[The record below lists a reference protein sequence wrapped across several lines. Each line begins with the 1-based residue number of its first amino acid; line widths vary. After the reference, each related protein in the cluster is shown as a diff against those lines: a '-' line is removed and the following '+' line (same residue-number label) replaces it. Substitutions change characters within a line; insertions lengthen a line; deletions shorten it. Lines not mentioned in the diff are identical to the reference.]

1 MKEIKDFNEI
11 TELFPWKPTFN
22 KVIITLNT
30 EEVDNNLVLSDNTM
44 AIKQTV
50 IAVGRHVNEVQPG
63 DTILLDMEK
72 MLIKEPN
79 PNDQHEMITRVKIDP
94 IEHDEVMYGIIE
106 DRLIKAV
113 YKG

>member
-1 MKEIKDFNEI
+1 MKEIKNFNEI

-44 AIKQTV
+44 AEKQTV
-50 IAVGRHVNEVQPG
+50 IAVGRHVNEVVPG
-63 DTILLDMEK
+63 DTVLIDMEK
-72 MLIKEPN
+72 MLVKEIN
-79 PNDQHEMITRVKIDP
+79 PNDNHEMITRVKIDP
-94 IEHDEVMYGIIE
+94 IEYEGVMYALVE

-113 YKG
+113 WK